1 MPDQW
6 EFKSH
11 TYDNCNCS
19 VSCGCQFNEPT
30 THGNCQF
37 AYVGTI
43 VEGHFNDTPLAGLN
57 WALLCKFPGEIAEGN
72 GKRQIVI
79 DERADDAQRRAL
91 ETIISG
97 EACKPLSNHFSV
109 FGSLCTEFF
118 QTLFLPIGLEVDLE
132 GRTAEVDIPGVVI
145 SAGRPIIN
153 EFNGQPFHIAIAR
166 PSGSFEFTYGEIGR
180 GSTTVTGDLEMAFED
195 SWALFCVHHYNQDG
209 LIRSRSKL
217 TAWLDVLRHTKD

>member
-1 MPDQW
+1 MRDQW

-37 AYVGTI
+37 AYVGKI
-43 VEGHFNDTPLAGLN
+43 VDGHFNELPLAGLN

-79 DERADDAQRRAL
+79 DEGASDAQRIAL

-97 EACKPLSNHFSV
+97 KACEPLSNHFSV
-109 FGSLCTEFF
+109 FGALCTEFCE
-118 QTLFLPIGLEVDLE
+118 TLFLPIELDIDIAARLAKVQIPTLVQS
-132 GRTAEVDIPGVVI
+132 TAG
-145 SAGRPIIN
+145 PIIN
-153 EFNGQPFHIAIAR
+153 EFNGETFHIAIAR

-180 GSTTVTGDLEMAFED
+180 GTTDVSGDLEMAFED
-195 SWALFCVHHYNQDG
+195 SWAMFCVHHYNQDG
-209 LIRSRSKL
+209 LVRSRSRL
-217 TAWLDVLRHTKD
+217 LEWIDELRGP

>member
-1 MPDQW
+1 MTDEW

-30 THGNCQF
+30 THGSCHF

-43 VEGHFNDTPLAGLN
+43 IEGHFNDTPLAGLN
-57 WALLCKFPGEIAEGN
+57 WALICLFPGEIADGN

-79 DERADDAQRRAL
+79 DERADEAQRGAL

-118 QTLFLPIGLEVDLE
+118 ETLFLPIGLDVDLK
-132 GRTAEVDIPGVVI
+132 GRTAEVNIPGLVKSI
-145 SAGRPIIN
+145 GKPIIN
-153 EFNGQPFHIAIAR
+153 EFNGEPFHIAIAR
-166 PSGSFEFTYGEIGR
+166 PAGSFEFTYGEIGR
-180 GSTTVTGDLEMAFED
+180 GTTTVTGDLTMAFED
-195 SWALFCVHHYNQDG
+195 SWALFCVHHYNQEG
-209 LIRSRSKL
+209 LIRSRSAL
-217 TAWLDVLRHTKD
+217 TSWLDG

>member
-1 MPDQW
+1 MADQW
-6 EFKSH
+6 EFLSH

-30 THGNCQF
+30 TYGSCHF

-43 VEGHFNDTPLAGLN
+43 VKGHFNDTPLEGLN
-57 WALLCKFPGEIAEGN
+57 WSLICLFPNEIAKRN

-79 DERADDAQRRAL
+79 DERADDAQRKAL

-97 EACKPLSNHFSV
+97 EACTPLSNHFSV

-118 QTLFLPIGLEVDLE
+118 ETLYLPIELELDLE
-132 GRTAEVDIPGVVI
+132 ARTATANIPGVVK

-153 EFNGQPFHIAIAR
+153 EFSGEPFHIAIAR
-166 PSGSFEFTYGEIGR
+166 QTGSFEFTYGEIGR
-180 GSTTVTGDLEMAFED
+180 GTTEVTGDIEMAFED

-209 LIRSRSKL
+209 LIRSKSKL
-217 TAWLDVLRHTKD
+217 TNWLGSLI

>member
-1 MPDQW
+1 MSDQW
-6 EFKSH
+6 VFKSE

-43 VEGHFNDTPLAGLN
+43 VEGHFNATPLAGLN
-57 WALLCKFPGEIAEGN
+57 WALLCRFPGEIAEGN
-72 GKRQIVI
+72 GKRQIVL
-79 DERADDAQRRAL
+79 DERADDAQRVAL

-97 EACKPLSNHFSV
+97 KACKPLSNHFSV

-118 QTLFLPIGLEVDLE
+118 ETLFLPITLAVDLE
-132 GRTAEVDIPGVVI
+132 GRTAKVDIPGVLK
-145 SAGRPIIN
+145 SAGRPIVN
-153 EFNGQPFHIAIAR
+153 AFNGEPFHIAIAR
-166 PSGSFEFTYGEIGR
+166 PAGSFEFTYGEIGR
-180 GSTTVTGDLEMAFED
+180 GTTTVTGDLAMAFED

-209 LIRSRSKL
+209 LIPSRSKL
-217 TAWLDVLRHTKD
+217 THWLGA

>member
-57 WALLCKFPGEIAEGN
+57 
-72 GKRQIVI
+72 
-79 DERADDAQRRAL
+79 
-91 ETIISG
+91 
-97 EACKPLSNHFSV
+97 
-109 FGSLCTEFF
+109 
-118 QTLFLPIGLEVDLE
+118 
-132 GRTAEVDIPGVVI
+132 
-145 SAGRPIIN
+145 
-153 EFNGQPFHIAIAR
+153 
-166 PSGSFEFTYGEIGR
+166 
-180 GSTTVTGDLEMAFED
+180 
-195 SWALFCVHHYNQDG
+195 
-209 LIRSRSKL
+209 
-217 TAWLDVLRHTKD
+217 

>member
-6 EFKSH
+6 EFMSH

-30 THGNCQF
+30 THGNCYF

-57 WALLCKFPGEIAEGN
+57 WALICLFPNEIADGK

-79 DERADDAQRRAL
+79 DERADDAQRKAL

-97 EACKPLSNHFSV
+97 EACEPLSNHFSV
-109 FGSLCTEFF
+109 FGSMCTDFF
-118 QTLFLPIGLEVDLE
+118 ETLFLPIELEVDLE
-132 GRTAEVDIPGVVI
+132 GRTARVDIPNVLT
-145 SAGRPIIN
+145 SAASPIIN
-153 EFNGQPFHIAIAR
+153 EFNGEPFHIAIAR
-166 PSGSFEFTYGEIGR
+166 QQGSFEFSYAEIGR
-180 GSTTVTGDLEMAFED
+180 GSTTVTGDIEMAFED
-195 SWALFCVHHYNQDG
+195 SWAMFCVHHYNQDG
-209 LIRSRSKL
+209 LVRSRSKL
-217 TAWLDVLRHTKD
+217 THWIDT

>member
-30 THGNCQF
+30 THGNCHF
-37 AYVGTI
+37 AYTGT
-43 VEGHFNDTPLAGLN
+43 VVDGHFNGTPLAGLN
-57 WALLCKFPGEIAEGN
+57 WSLICLFPNEIAEGN

-79 DERADDAQRRAL
+79 DERADDAQRSAL

-97 EACKPLSNHFSV
+97 EACAPLSNHFSV

-118 QTLFLPIGLEVDLE
+118 DTLFLPIEFEVDLV
-132 GRTAEVDIPGVVI
+132 GRTAKVEIPGVL
-145 SAGRPIIN
+145 AGAAGPITN
-153 EFNGQPFHIAIAR
+153 EFTGEPFDIGLAR
-166 PSGSFEFTYGEIGR
+166 PAGSFEFTAAAIGR
-180 GSTTVTGDLEMAFED
+180 GSTEATGDIEMAFED
-195 SWALFCVHHYNQDG
+195 SWAMFCVHHYNENG
-209 LIRSRSKL
+209 LIRSESAL
-217 TAWLDVLRHTKD
+217 TNWIGS

>member
-30 THGNCQF
+30 THGNCYF
-37 AYVGTI
+37 AYVGT
-43 VEGHFNDTPLAGLN
+43 VVDGHFNDTPIAGLN
-57 WALLCKFPGEIAEGN
+57 WSLICKFAGEIGEGN

-79 DERADDAQRRAL
+79 DERADDAQRKAL

-97 EACKPLSNHFSV
+97 EACRPLSNHFSV
-109 FGSLCTEFF
+109 FGSLCTEFHE
-118 QTLFLPIGLEVDLE
+118 TLYSEIQIDLDLK
-132 GRTAEVDIPGVVI
+132 GRSARVDIPGI
-145 SAGRPIIN
+145 LTSAGEPIIN
-153 EFNGQPFHIAIAR
+153 EFNGEQFEIAIAR
-166 PSGSFEFTYGEIGR
+166 SAGSFEFTYGEIGR
-180 GSTTVTGDLEMAFED
+180 GTTTVMRDIEMAFED

-209 LIRSRSKL
+209 LIRSKSVL
-217 TAWLDVLRHTKD
+217 TDWLRG